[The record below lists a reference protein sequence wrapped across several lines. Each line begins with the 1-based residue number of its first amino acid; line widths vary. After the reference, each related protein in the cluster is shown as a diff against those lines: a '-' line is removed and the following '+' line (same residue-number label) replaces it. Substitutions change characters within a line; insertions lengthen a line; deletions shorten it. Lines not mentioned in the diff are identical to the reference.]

1 MPLECTL
8 ICLDD
13 SEFMRNGDYAPNR
26 LDSQQDAAAL
36 LTAQRINDNA
46 ESTVGVM
53 SMAGGAN
60 KNAEVLVAPTQEQGK
75 ILAGFAGLKA
85 GGQIDFSTSVQIA
98 QLALKHRKNKT
109 GGQRIIAFIGSPVL
123 EETKTLTKIG
133 KQLAKNNIAV
143 SVVMLGELEEN
154 EEKMRVFVEQ
164 VNKSDN
170 SHLVMVP
177 PGGYLSDALRNSPIM
192 SLGMDAGGFSGD
204 VGAGDT
210 GGGVGGAFEEYGGID
225 PSVDP
230 ELAMVMRQS
239 LIDARR
245 AEENRAKAEEE
256 ATGGTTSANAEGDST
271 TTNDAPVVDTST
283 GDGSVTDEQA
293 LELAARLSL
302 ESPLSESTVAGGQ
315 ISNNNTD
322 TAPTSA
328 TASNEN
334 LIPVADEDD
343 EDAALALALALS
355 VQEDEAGH
363 STSTAVPPPA
373 PSPVPSDGAATRLT
387 AMEALASAGLDANDP
402 LYAAALAQLPPAPEA
417 SKNDNNKG
425 NSEPPEKKKKEDKQ
439 CH

>member
-53 SMAGGAN
+53 SMAGGAH

-143 SVVMLGELEEN
+143 SVIMLGELEEN

-192 SLGMDAGGFSGD
+192 SFGMESGFSGD
-204 VGAGDT
+204 MGGAEA
-210 GGGVGGAFEEYGGID
+210 GGGGGAFEEYGGID

-245 AEENRAKAEEE
+245 AEESRAKAEEE
-256 ATGGTTSANAEGDST
+256 ANGTTTTTTEGGT
-271 TTNDAPVVDTST
+271 TTNDAPVIDTST
-283 GDGSVTDEQA
+283 GNSSVTDEQA

-302 ESPLSESTVAGGQ
+302 ESPLSESATST
-315 ISNNNTD
+315 SNNDST
-322 TAPTSA
+322 TAAPTS
-328 TASNEN
+328 TTTSDTN

-355 VQEDEAGH
+355 VQEEEAAAN
-363 STSTAVPPPA
+363 TTVPPPA
-373 PSPVPSDGAATRLT
+373 PASDGSATRLT
-387 AMEALASAGLDANDP
+387 GMELLQQAGLDANDP
-402 LYAAALAQLPPAPEA
+402 LYAAALAQLPPAPTE
-417 SKNDNNKG
+417 DNKDKSN
-425 NSEPPEKKKKEDKQ
+425 EPPEKKKKEDK
-439 CH
+439 